1 MAVVVD
7 TDVISFHFKGDTRG
21 ELYKPHLNGE
31 FMIISFMTLAELR
44 QWSLKSNWGARKK
57 ADFDNY
63 LRRYSVYH
71 STPELCQLWADVT
84 DYGRRIGKSIAVPDA
99 WIAATALFYDVPLI
113 THNASDFSAVQGLQ
127 IITESK

>member
-1 MAVVVD
+1 MAVVID
-7 TDVISFHFKGDTRG
+7 TDVVSFLYKGDTRG
-21 ELYKPHLNGE
+21 VLYQPHLGGE

-44 QWSLKSNWGARKK
+44 QWSLKWNWGASKK

-63 LRRYSVYH
+63 LKRYSIHH

-99 WIAATALFYDVPLI
+99 WIAATALFYDIPLV
-113 THNASDFSAVQGLQ
+113 THNASDFQSVPDVQ
-127 IITESK
+127 IITEA